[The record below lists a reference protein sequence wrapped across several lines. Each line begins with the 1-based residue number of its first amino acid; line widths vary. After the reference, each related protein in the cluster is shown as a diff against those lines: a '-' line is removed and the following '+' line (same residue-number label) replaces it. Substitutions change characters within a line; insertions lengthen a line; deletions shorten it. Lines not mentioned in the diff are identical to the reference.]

1 VKASLPAKVLNFLAQ
16 IQLGWANEVQEIH
29 RRNGKA
35 VDKEVRDVLV
45 KRMREGVE
53 LTRDQEELLK
63 EINKV
68 VGGEKGWKEFN
79 SSYPGVEMQLKVRLS
94 NRGEERK
101 ASFLVRLRRLRTA
114 RRRRHAPDSS
124 STALTSGKHTLWKPE
139 TSQGWKSEEGAKNS
153 TKRLSPRS
161 KSFPY
166 LSQIENSSVV
176 GSGQTTKTAACQL
189 QWLQTK
195 LPLITVETSDEC

>member
-1 VKASLPAKVLNFLAQ
+1 MKASLPAKVLNFLAQ

-101 ASFLVRLRRLRTA
+101 ASLLDINSESLQKCLKREL
-114 RRRRHAPDSS
+114 
-124 STALTSGKHTLWKPE
+124 
-139 TSQGWKSEEGAKNS
+139 KSV
-153 TKRLSPRS
+153 L
-161 KSFPY
+161 
-166 LSQIENSSVV
+166 LMCSVLI
-176 GSGQTTKTAACQL
+176 AACLDTQ
-189 QWLQTK
+189 K
-195 LPLITVETSDEC
+195 VFSA